1 MSLEPIQQFKSF
13 LEKSKEVLILVPEN
27 PSGDAISSAWA
38 LYFFLEQKNILP
50 AIAITNGFLRKFS
63 FLPRPENILKKISS
77 SRDFVLSFDT
87 TRNKITAV
95 RSEEKDNNF
104 TVHITPEN
112 GAINPRDFSFILAKF
127 KYDLIVVLDC
137 PDLEKLGKIY
147 TENTE
152 LFFEVP
158 VVNIDHQPDNE
169 NFGQINIVDVVA
181 SSVSE
186 ILAGVLEN
194 MDYQAMN
201 EKIAGCL
208 LAGIISATDS
218 FQKKNTTPRALLTAA
233 TLMDKGADQQE
244 IVRWLY
250 KTQPLSVLKL
260 WGRAMAKI
268 NSDEKA
274 GLIWTALTVSDFVQ
288 SRTTPENIPEILE
301 KLEENYS
308 EGKIFMLLYN
318 DTPTSTIAAIK
329 LTDPAH
335 FLKLAAS
342 LNGEIKKGI
351 LEIKIP
357 ESDLEIVGETL
368 AKKIKEMG
376 T

>member
-1 MSLEPIQQFKSF
+1 MSLEPIQQFKNF
-13 LEKSKEVLILVPEN
+13 LEKSKEVLILIPEN

-38 LYFFLEQKNILP
+38 LYYFLEQKNILP
-50 AIAITNGFLRKFS
+50 AIAIANGFPPKFS
-63 FLPRPENILKKISS
+63 FLPRPENIIPQISS
-77 SRDFVLSFDT
+77 ARDFVLSFDT
-87 TRNKITAV
+87 TKNKIIAV
-95 RSEEKDNNF
+95 RSEEKENNF
-104 TVHITPEN
+104 QVFITPEK

-127 KYDLIVVLDC
+127 KYDLIIVLDC
-137 PDLEKLGKIY
+137 PDLEKLGRIY

-169 NFGQINIVDVVA
+169 NFGQINLVDVVA

-194 MDYQAMN
+194 IDYQAVN

-233 TLMDKGADQQE
+233 TLMDKGANQQE

-274 GLIWTALTVSDFVQ
+274 GLVWTALTVSDFVQ

-301 KLEENYS
+301 KLEENYI
-308 EGKIFMLLYN
+308 EGKIFILLHN
-318 DTPTSTIAAIK
+318 DTPATTVAEIK
-329 LTDPAH
+329 LADPA
-335 FLKLAAS
+335 LLPKLASS

-357 ESDLEIVGETL
+357 ESNLEIVGETL

-376 T
+376 I

>member
-1 MSLEPIQQFKSF
+1 MSLEPVQQFKSF
-13 LEKSKEVLILVPEN
+13 LEKSKEVLILIPEN
-27 PSGDAISSAWA
+27 PTGDAIGSAWA
-38 LYFFLEQKNILP
+38 LYFFLEQKNISP
-50 AIAITNGFLRKFS
+50 AIAMPNGFLQKFS
-63 FLPRPENILKKISS
+63 FLPRPENIVKQISS

-87 TRNKITAV
+87 TQNKITAI
-95 RSEEKDNNF
+95 RSEEKANNF
-104 TVHITPEN
+104 KVFITPEN
-112 GAINPRDFSFILAKF
+112 GAIDPKNFSFILAKF
-127 KYDLIVVLDC
+127 KYDLLIVLDC
-137 PDLEKLGKIY
+137 PDLEKLGKVY

-158 VVNIDHQPDNE
+158 VVNIDHQSDNE
-169 NFGQINIVDVVA
+169 NFGQINLVDVVA

-194 MDYQAMN
+194 VDYQSVN
-201 EKIAGCL
+201 QKIAGCL

-250 KTQPLSVLKL
+250 KTQPLPVLKL

-274 GLIWTALTVSDFVQ
+274 GLIWTALNVSDFVQ

-301 KLEENYS
+301 KLEENYI

-318 DTPTSTIAAIK
+318 DTPTSTIADIK
-329 LTDPAH
+329 FTDLALMPR
-335 FLKLAAS
+335 LAAN

-357 ESDLEIVGETL
+357 ESNLEIVGETL

-376 T
+376 M

>member
-1 MSLEPIQQFKSF
+1 MSLDPIQQFKSF
-13 LEKSKEVLILVPEN
+13 LEKSKEVLILIPEN
-27 PSGDAISSAWA
+27 PGGDAIGSAWA
-38 LYFFLEQKNILP
+38 LYFFLEQKNISP
-50 AIAITNGFLRKFS
+50 TIALADGFPQKFS
-63 FLPRPENILKKISS
+63 FLPRPGNIIPQISGA
-77 SRDFVLSFDT
+77 RDFVLSFDT
-87 TRNKITAV
+87 TSNKITAV
-95 RSEEKDNNF
+95 RSEEKENNF
-104 TVHITPEN
+104 TVYITPEK

-169 NFGQINIVDVVA
+169 NFGQINLVDVIA
-181 SSVSE
+181 SSCSE
-186 ILAGVLEN
+186 ILAGILEN
-194 MDYQAMN
+194 IDYPAVDK
-201 EKIAGCL
+201 KIADCL

-268 NSDEKA
+268 NLDEKS
-274 GLIWTALTVSDFVQ
+274 GLVWTALTVSDFVQ

-308 EGKIFMLLYN
+308 KGKIFMLLYN
-318 DTPTSTIAAIK
+318 DTPASTVAEIK
-329 LTDPAH
+329 LADPA
-335 FLKLAAS
+335 LLPKSASS

-351 LEIKIP
+351 LEIKIA
-357 ESDLEIVGETL
+357 SGDLEIAGEAL

-376 T
+376 V